1 MSGHGQITRAADG
14 TTVEVIK
21 HNVQHALADWL
32 TNTAA
37 LYAALQLGIPQR
49 IMGTNDGPGMTAA
62 KSAAVFEGIVQLK
75 MALARAGIQLPATM
89 YGGGAAGY

>member
-21 HNVQHALADWL
+21 HNVQHALVDWG
-32 TNTAA
+32 TNTLAI
-37 LYAALQLGIPQR
+37 YAALQMGIPQR
-49 IMGTNDGPGMTAA
+49 IMSSSDGPGMTAV
-62 KSAAVFEGIVQLK
+62 KSAAVWETITQGKQ
-75 MALARAGIQLPATM
+75 ALARAGVQVPANM